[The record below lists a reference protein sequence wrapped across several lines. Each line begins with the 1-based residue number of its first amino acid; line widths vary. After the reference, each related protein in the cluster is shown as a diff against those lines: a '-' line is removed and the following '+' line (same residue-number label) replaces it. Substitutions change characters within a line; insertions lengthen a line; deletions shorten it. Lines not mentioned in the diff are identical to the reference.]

1 LLDATGALVRIGDDS
16 ILLGQ
21 TPPAP
26 VAASIVRQLRQLHGE
41 DIVGISDAGRPGG
54 VAPEAPA
61 TASGILHMPILN
73 NPQDAVVWFR
83 PERLRTVTWGGDPTQ
98 QLAHRA
104 GDGALSPRTSFAKW
118 TEQISGQSK
127 PWTAIDLQTA
137 HEMRRTITAAL
148 LRQAELRLAQL
159 SAYDPLTS
167 LANRRTLKA
176 RIEAC
181 RASGEHPISSM
192 LFFDLDRFKMI
203 NDSLGHGAGDQVLI
217 QIATRMCLFIPADA
231 MAVRLGGDEF
241 VVFWPGADRGMAE
254 ALAARLMHELS
265 APLLLQDQQHYV
277 TVSIGIACSDPAGLD
292 QLLREADEAMY
303 AAKRQGGGQVVF
315 FQPSHH
321 TRVLTANQIEQD
333 LFRAVENN
341 ALEVH
346 YQPIVVCPGRTISGF
361 EALIRWRHAV
371 RGWISPAEFIPR
383 AEETGLIVRIGS
395 WVFANAVRQL
405 AAWHRIDPTLTM
417 SINVSARQLTD
428 GAFST
433 YVASVLEAEH
443 VQADRIYIEVTE
455 SALMHDGAV
464 RELHRVR
471 AMGCKVSVD
480 DFGTGYSSL
489 AYLQSLPVD
498 VVKIDRSFVARLG
511 PSTKAS
517 RFFAAILAL
526 AHTLDL
532 HSVAEGC
539 ETEEQWS
546 IVQEAGCDF
555 VQGWLIAR
563 AMEPGQISAMLLK
576 EAGKEDLLF

>member
-1 LLDATGALVRIGDDS
+1 
-16 ILLGQ
+16 
-21 TPPAP
+21 
-26 VAASIVRQLRQLHGE
+26 
-41 DIVGISDAGRPGG
+41 
-54 VAPEAPA
+54 
-61 TASGILHMPILN
+61 
-73 NPQDAVVWFR
+73 
-83 PERLRTVTWGGDPTQ
+83 
-98 QLAHRA
+98 
-104 GDGALSPRTSFAKW
+104 
-118 TEQISGQSK
+118 
-127 PWTAIDLQTA
+127 
-137 HEMRRTITAAL
+137 
-148 LRQAELRLAQL
+148 
-159 SAYDPLTS
+159 
-167 LANRRTLKA
+167 
-176 RIEAC
+176 
-181 RASGEHPISSM
+181 
-192 LFFDLDRFKMI
+192 
-203 NDSLGHGAGDQVLI
+203 
-217 QIATRMCLFIPADA
+217 
-231 MAVRLGGDEF
+231 
-241 VVFWPGADRGMAE
+241 
-254 ALAARLMHELS
+254 
-265 APLLLQDQQHYV
+265 
-277 TVSIGIACSDPAGLD
+277 
-292 QLLREADEAMY
+292 
-303 AAKRQGGGQVVF
+303 
-315 FQPSHH
+315 
-321 TRVLTANQIEQD
+321 
-333 LFRAVENN
+333 
-341 ALEVH
+341 
-346 YQPIVVCPGRTISGF
+346 
-361 EALIRWRHAV
+361 
-371 RGWISPAEFIPR
+371 
-383 AEETGLIVRIGS
+383 VRIGS

-455 SALMHDGAV
+455 SALMNDGAV